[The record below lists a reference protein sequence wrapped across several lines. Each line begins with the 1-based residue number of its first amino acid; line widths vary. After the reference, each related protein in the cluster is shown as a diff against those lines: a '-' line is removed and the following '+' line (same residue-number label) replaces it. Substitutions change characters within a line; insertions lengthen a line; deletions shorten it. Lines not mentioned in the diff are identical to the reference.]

1 MYDFC
6 LSLQLLAGVIIHFLD
21 QTLVR
26 LFVSFEI
33 LIHAK
38 SDSLVATVLAQYF
51 L

>member
-1 MYDFC
+1 MYVFC
-6 LSLQLLAGVIIHFLD
+6 LSLQLLAGVIINFLD

-33 LIHAK
+33 LMHAK
-38 SDSLVATVLAQYF
+38 SDSLVAVLAQYF